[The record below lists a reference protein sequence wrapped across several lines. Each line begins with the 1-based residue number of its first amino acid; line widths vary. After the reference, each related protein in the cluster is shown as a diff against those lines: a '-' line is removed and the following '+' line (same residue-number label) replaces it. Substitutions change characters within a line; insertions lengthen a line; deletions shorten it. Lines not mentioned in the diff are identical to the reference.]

1 MLKLVANNG
10 GHWIKFNNSMVFSN
24 VVYLLDRKDAF
35 SYILVDDNDNPVP
48 LEGLVTDYIVDV
60 SDSSSNI
67 M

>member
-1 MLKLVANNG
+1 
-10 GHWIKFNNSMVFSN
+10 MVFSN